1 MHISQNLS
9 MAPKT
14 IVSIF
19 IKYFSHIH
27 KWKVKLKA
35 AKKTIHYFNV
45 TIETIEGF
53 VHKNLLVFLKKFIHF
68 IICLYFLLFT
78 SLLLFLKL
86 KEKNVFKGYTKYK
99 ERNFF
104 ERNRNFS
111 LETSSFQYVLV
122 LFVKHFSFFHM

>member
-53 VHKNLLVFLKKFIHF
+53 VHTNLLIFLKKFIHF
-68 IICLYFLLFT
+68 IICLYFYY
-78 SLLLFLKL
+78 LLFLTIFQIKR
-86 KEKNVFKGYTKYK
+86 KEC
-99 ERNFF
+99 
-104 ERNRNFS
+104 
-111 LETSSFQYVLV
+111 L
-122 LFVKHFSFFHM
+122 